1 MLMIKD
7 DESLDKL
14 IANAEYEPQ
23 QIKDYIIDLQAEY
36 EELKCEYSIVVTG
49 NKKIQERNNKALEY
63 INTHDLYIEVVDY
76 DYEEN
81 PETTMIRDDIAKED
95 LSKILKGENYEETIN

>member
-7 DESLDKL
+7 NEDLDKL
-14 IANAEYEPQ
+14 IANAEYKPQ

-36 EELKCEYSIVVTG
+36 EELKGEYSIVVTG
-49 NKKIQERNNKALEY
+49 YKKLQERNNKALEY

-95 LSKILKGENYEETIN
+95 LSKILKGENYE